1 MKLLTSSSKIL
12 ESLNRMEITNSFE
25 LIETL
30 PYRYEDYSYS
40 DEAEIK
46 DKEKVTLLL
55 RLVSNPVS
63 VKTSKIDIIRFF
75 AVSIK
80 SNKFYTCV
88 IFNRSFYKNMLNLE
102 DFFTVQATF
111 NASKKELNVINIF
124 KGEVTTEKKYKPV
137 YHLPSDLSQANF
149 ISLMKRTFDS
159 PEMIFPYDVPKYFRD
174 KYKLL
179 KKVEALKKVHFPTSQ
194 DDIKVGLR
202 TLKYGECLEFSLK
215 NYLIKKE
222 NKKVVYG
229 KNKIPDLKKIN
240 EFISNL
246 SYKLTSDQI
255 KAIREIVLDMN
266 SSSLMYRLLEGDVG
280 TGKTIV
286 AITCLFANKLR
297 GNQGAFMVPTDT
309 LARQQYHD
317 LTKLL
322 SPYDIK
328 VDLLIGS
335 LSLKEKKD
343 VKERIKSGE
352 VDVIVGTHALF
363 SSDVEYK
370 SLGLTIIDEQHRFG
384 VNQRSELVN
393 KGDLCD
399 LLLMSATPIPRTLAI
414 AIYGDLDVSTLN
426 EYPVSKNE
434 VETLVLPFSDSRIF
448 TSINEMLSL
457 NRQIFIIAPKI
468 EEKENVHSVESLYD
482 YFKEIY
488 NDEVLCLSSKNK
500 SKDKEE
506 ILNKFKN
513 KESRILIS
521 TTVVELGLNV
531 LEAGLIIIYDASHFG
546 LATLHQLRGRVGRDG
561 KAATCLLLDDKEVER
576 LTLMK
581 TIHSGADLA
590 YEDLKMRG
598 SGDFLGVKQ
607 SGIPSFQTVNVIDD
621 FKMFTCARE
630 DASFMMNHL
639 ENIEFERFVLH
650 VKDVMNKQEE
660 EIVSIIEA

>member
-40 DEAEIK
+40 DEVEIK

-322 SPYDIK
+322 SPYNIK

-621 FKMFTCARE
+621 FKMFTYARE

>member
-40 DEAEIK
+40 DEVEIK

-297 GNQGAFMVPTDT
+297 DNQGAFMVPTDT

-370 SLGLTIIDEQHRFG
+370 SLGLTIIDEQHRIV

-621 FKMFTCARE
+621 FKMFTYARE

>member
-1 MKLLTSSSKIL
+1 
-12 ESLNRMEITNSFE
+12 
-25 LIETL
+25 
-30 PYRYEDYSYS
+30 
-40 DEAEIK
+40 
-46 DKEKVTLLL
+46 
-55 RLVSNPVS
+55 
-63 VKTSKIDIIRFF
+63 
-75 AVSIK
+75 
-80 SNKFYTCV
+80 
-88 IFNRSFYKNMLNLE
+88 
-102 DFFTVQATF
+102 
-111 NASKKELNVINIF
+111 
-124 KGEVTTEKKYKPV
+124 
-137 YHLPSDLSQANF
+137 
-149 ISLMKRTFDS
+149 
-159 PEMIFPYDVPKYFRD
+159 
-174 KYKLL
+174 
-179 KKVEALKKVHFPTSQ
+179 
-194 DDIKVGLR
+194 
-202 TLKYGECLEFSLK
+202 
-215 NYLIKKE
+215 
-222 NKKVVYG
+222 
-229 KNKIPDLKKIN
+229 
-240 EFISNL
+240 
-246 SYKLTSDQI
+246 
-255 KAIREIVLDMN
+255 MN

-309 LARQQYHD
+309 LARQQYND

-343 VKERIKSGE
+343 VKERIKSGD

-546 LATLHQLRGRVGRDG
+546 LATLHQLRGRVF
-561 KAATCLLLDDKEVER
+561 
-576 LTLMK
+576 
-581 TIHSGADLA
+581 
-590 YEDLKMRG
+590 Y
-598 SGDFLGVKQ
+598 
-607 SGIPSFQTVNVIDD
+607 
-621 FKMFTCARE
+621 
-630 DASFMMNHL
+630 
-639 ENIEFERFVLH
+639 
-650 VKDVMNKQEE
+650 
-660 EIVSIIEA
+660 

>member
-448 TSINEMLSL
+448 SSINEMLSL

>member
-322 SPYDIK
+322 SPYNIK

-621 FKMFTCARE
+621 FKMFTYARE

>member
-149 ISLMKRTFDS
+149 ILLMKRTFDS

-621 FKMFTCARE
+621 FKMFTYARE
-630 DASFMMNHL
+630 NASFMMNHL

>member
-40 DEAEIK
+40 DEVEIK

-246 SYKLTSDQI
+246 TYKLTSDQI

>member
-40 DEAEIK
+40 DEVEIK

>member
-40 DEAEIK
+40 DEVEIK

-322 SPYDIK
+322 SPYNIK

-426 EYPVSKNE
+426 EHPVSKNE

-621 FKMFTCARE
+621 FKMFTYARE

>member
-40 DEAEIK
+40 DEVEIK

-322 SPYDIK
+322 SPYNIK

>member
-46 DKEKVTLLL
+46 DKEKITLLL

-297 GNQGAFMVPTDT
+297 DNQGAFMVPTDT

-322 SPYDIK
+322 SPYNIK